1 MSTHLDTSLKPP
13 GRGDG
18 SDPTAEAQHSADIA
32 DMMAVRA
39 EAHAGRAA
47 DQATEAK
54 RYAELAQARAATA
67 HTSAEGAVRG
77 GFTVVAVAMLALGAL
92 LGVALSVLTYLAVVR
107 IVHDTVGPAE
117 QRVIN
122 DIRTP
127 PADMPTDKD
136 AGPGGIDVITP
147 GRSAPTSGR

>member
-18 SDPTAEAQHSADIA
+18 SNATAEAQHSADIA
-32 DMMAVRA
+32 D
-39 EAHAGRAA
+39 
-47 DQATEAK
+47 
-54 RYAELAQARAATA
+54 QARTA
-67 HTSAEGAVRG
+67 PS
-77 GFTVVAVAMLALGAL
+77 VAMLALGAL

-127 PADMPTDKD
+127 LADKPTDKD
-136 AGPGGIDVITP
+136 AGPGGIDEITP
-147 GRSAPTSGR
+147 GRDAPTPGR